1 MDIEKIETE
10 ALGLS
15 PEDRAKLAH
24 RLLESLDTLSEQ
36 EAEQIWITEAK
47 RRAQELESGAVS
59 PVSAAELEARV
70 QAHLR

>member
-1 MDIEKIETE
+1 MDIEKIEIE
-10 ALGLS
+10 ALDL
-15 PEDRAKLAH
+15 PPVDRAKLAH
-24 RLLESLDTLSEQ
+24 RLLESLDPLSEQ

-47 RRAQELESGAVS
+47 RRAQELDSGAVS